1 MKSKILLF
9 SLFVFQIA
17 LFNSCRKDGQINGE
31 LSNIMSITSLR
42 FETDN
47 IINSFESRLIK

>member
-31 LSNIMSITSLR
+31 LSNIMFITSLR

-47 IINSFESRLIK
+47 SEDLE